1 MKKVLTITCHNVY
14 NHGATLQEY
23 ALLQFLK
30 NRGYDAATINYRPPF
45 LSNHFKL
52 TQVNPKF
59 EKNIVLKTAYL
70 ALKLPVRLLGLKR
83 KKNFDAF
90 EAKNIKVTHQVY
102 TSNEELKAN
111 IPPADIY
118 ICGSD
123 QIWNSFFE
131 NGKDPAFYLDFVP
144 ENKLKISYAASFA
157 IDEIAEDLK
166 PFVREMVGKIDHV
179 SVREVSGLRIVEN
192 LGINNATRVLDP
204 VFLLDPKYWSDTFV
218 KPIKEKYIFIYDFD
232 SNEGIRKM
240 AQREAKKHNLKIFT
254 VNKNIKYADSNFE
267 MEAPDKFISLVYHA
281 EFVITNSFHA
291 LAFSLIFN
299 KKFFVVN
306 RTDKINTRMRDML
319 ELVGLSEL
327 LIGSNDNKAFDEVKI
342 DYKVVN
348 EKLASERQKSAAF
361 LTSALEDKRYDTK
374 N

>member
-23 ALLQFLK
+23 ALLHFLK
-30 NRGYDAATINYRPPF
+30 LSGYDAATIDYRPPF

-52 TQVNPKF
+52 TQVNPRF

-70 ALKLPVRLLGLKR
+70 ALKLPVRLLSLKR

-90 EAKNIKVTHQVY
+90 EAKNIKVTNQIY
-102 TSNEELKAN
+102 TSNDELKAN
-111 IPPADIY
+111 IPPADIF

-144 ENKLKISYAASFA
+144 QNKLKISYAASFA
-157 IDEIAEDLK
+157 IDEIEQDLK
-166 PFVREMVGKIDHV
+166 PFVRKMVSAIDHV

-192 LGINNATRVLDP
+192 LGIDNATRVLDP
-204 VFLLDPKYWSDTFV
+204 VFLLDPKYWSNTFV

-240 AQREAKKHNLKIFT
+240 AQREAKKHNFKIFT
-254 VNKNIKYADSNFE
+254 VNKNIKYADSNFD

-306 RTDKINTRMRDML
+306 RTDKINTRMRDLL

-327 LIGSNDNKAFDEVKI
+327 LIGANDNKAFDEVKI
-342 DYKVVN
+342 DYQVVN
-348 EKLASERQKSAAF
+348 QKLASERQKSAAF